1 MSVSILPTSPK
12 ALLSSLAG
20 PSASQRENSDFAK
33 MLSQREA
40 EQAPA
45 KAPERASEK
54 PPEARHEAEP
64 APKAEAK
71 PREKTAEERRIAQ
84 AGGQRPAQAVKR
96 PEAGGDA
103 VDADPRLAGPRPA
116 RAGATDQAAAA
127 PVSEEGETAAKAD
140 DAGKDPALV
149 DWLAAL
155 HLPNP
160 LPAEKAAGTAPGAD
174 DAAGEGSAKGRQRP
188 GALGRAAEDLDAA
201 RLAAEDAAAQKASL
215 QGEGT
220 PGEAVAWQGSL
231 AGAMSQGAPG
241 APAESGRAPALA
253 VDGAAALAGA
263 AGLAG
268 AAPAGASTPAPAA
281 SAPHVAH
288 LPTPADSPEFPQALG
303 AQISVLARDG
313 IQQAELHLN
322 PAEMGPISVQIDLQ
336 GNQAQVDF
344 GADSAATRQII
355 ENGLPELAAALQQA
369 GFTLSGGGVHQ
380 QARGSQGGGD
390 GQPGGQ
396 GAGQRGRAVAGVDGG
411 VQAEEPARVRA
422 RVSAGGVDLYA

>member
-12 ALLSSLAG
+12 ALLSGMAAG
-20 PSASQRENSDFAK
+20 PSATQRENSDFAR

-40 EQAPA
+40 EQVSA
-45 KAPERASEK
+45 KAPQRPPEK
-54 PPEARHEAEP
+54 PASHAPEAQHP
-64 APKAEAK
+64 SSQKAEK
-71 PREKTAEERRIAQ
+71 PHEKTAEERRIAN
-84 AGGQRPAQAVKR
+84 AGGQRPAQNAKR
-96 PEAGGDA
+96 PDDA
-103 VDADPRLAGPRPA
+103 AEVDSKLAGA
-116 RAGATDQAAAA
+116 RAARGGAADEAAAA
-127 PVSEEGETAAKAD
+127 STEDGKAAAKTAD
-140 DAGKDPALV
+140 DTKDPAIV

-155 HLPNP
+155 HLPHQP
-160 LPAEKAAGTAPGAD
+160 PADKAAGGAAGDD
-174 DAAGEGSAKGRQRP
+174 DAGSAKGRQRP
-188 GALGRAAEDLDAA
+188 GAGALGRSAGDQDAD

-215 QGEGT
+215 QGEGA
-220 PGEAVAWQGSL
+220 PGDASAWQGNL
-231 AGAMSQGAPG
+231 AGAMGQEGPG
-241 APAESGRAPALA
+241 APAESGRAAALA
-253 VDGAAALAGA
+253 VDGASAIAGA
-263 AGLAG
+263 GGLAG
-268 AAPAGASTPAPAA
+268 APAPTGASAPAAA

-288 LPTPADSPEFPQALG
+288 MPTLADSPEFPQALG

-396 GAGQRGRAVAGVDGG
+396 GGGQRGRAVAGVDAGTP
-411 VQAEEPARVRA
+411 AAEPARVRA